1 MDLKEQKQILKD
13 LFNLNMREIVTAHG
27 HVLLV
32 VSGPKITLADGKKDS
47 AWEVRARN
55 IDLGTLN
62 AVRSYYPW
70 RNNRGG
76 LFPKRHNDFVTAV
89 AHAMSENERAGL
101 GAKENQ

>member
-1 MDLKEQKQILKD
+1 MDLKEQKQIIKD
-13 LFNLNMREIVTAHG
+13 LFNLDMREIVTARG

-32 VSGPKITLADGKKDS
+32 VSGPKITLADGRKGI

-55 IDLGTLN
+55 IDLGTPR

-70 RNNRGG
+70 RNNRDG
-76 LFPKRHNDFVTAV
+76 LFPKSHNDFVAAV

-101 GAKENQ
+101 GAKESV